1 MVQRDIAVG
10 DGRRRFFAPASVASL
25 ADALAANTE
34 ATLLAGGTDVGLWV
48 TKQYRELEPVIY
60 TGRVGELRRIRESD
74 SVLEFGAAVTL
85 TDAVPVLLAYYPDLQ
100 ELFLRW
106 ASPPIRNAATLAGN
120 IANGSPIGDS
130 MPALMAVGA
139 SVVLRKGASQR
150 LVPLEDF
157 YIDYQVNDLAPGEF
171 VEAVRVPMP
180 SATTVTKSYK
190 ISKRF
195 DQDITAVCLG
205 ASFELDDGIVRNVR
219 LVYGGMA
226 ATIQRAVGAEQ
237 ALEGR
242 PLDDDAVAGYRR
254 TISRNLLKRLK
265 LDVDGN
271 FESVYRYGRA
281 S

>member
-1 MVQRDIAVG
+1 M
-10 DGRRRFFAPASVASL
+10 
-25 ADALAANTE
+25 
-34 ATLLAGGTDVGLWV
+34 
-48 TKQYRELEPVIY
+48 
-60 TGRVGELRRIRESD
+60 
-74 SVLEFGAAVTL
+74 
-85 TDAVPVLLAYYPDLQ
+85 
-100 ELFLRW
+100 FLRF
-106 ASPPIRNAATLAGN
+106 ASPPIRNAATLGGN
-120 IANGSPIGDS
+120 VANGSPIGDS

-237 ALEGR
+237 ALEG
-242 PLDDDAVAGYRR
+242 GFQ
-254 TISRNLLKRLK
+254 I
-265 LDVDGN
+265 VDRHG
-271 FESVYRYGRA
+271 A
-281 S
+281 